1 MLKYT
6 IAIDAMGGDNAP
18 KSIID
23 GLAIS
28 SIRNPSSNYIIFGD
42 EKQIGPLIKDSKEL
56 KKVSKVIHVEDWVR
70 GDEKASKSIRRSKT
84 TSMGLSIASVAN
96 GEADAVVSSGNSGA
110 LLAMSIF
117 GLRKLPGISRPAL
130 AAVMPTI
137 SGEVIALDLGAN
149 IDCSSQNLIDFSV
162 MGIVFAQNVLG
173 RPNPRLAFLN
183 VGEEANKGNSMINEA
198 SRLME
203 NSYFS
208 RFYKGYVEGD
218 KVFSG
223 NFDVVV
229 CDGFTGNIMLKTAE
243 GTAKLCAEYLKQVF
257 SSSILGKISY
267 AIGRS
272 SFLGIRKKMDPRKHN
287 GAVLLGLN
295 GIVVKSHGGTDSIG
309 FAHAVD
315 LATEMSIGNYNELIK
330 NELNKLKS
338 VVHKK

>member
-1 MLKYT
+1 MVKYT
-6 IAIDAMGGDNAP
+6 IAIDAMGGDTAP
-18 KSIID
+18 KSVIA

-28 SIRNPSSNYIIFGD
+28 SIRNPGINYIIFGD
-42 EKQIGPLIKDSKEL
+42 EKQIAPLLENSKKL
-56 KKVSKVIHVEDWVR
+56 KEISKVVHVEDWIR
-70 GDEKASKSIRRSKT
+70 GDEKASKSLRRSKT

-96 GEADAVVSSGNSGA
+96 GDANAVVSSGNSGA

-117 GLRKLPGISRPAL
+117 GLRKLPGINRPAL

-137 SGEVIALDLGAN
+137 SGEVVALDLGAN

-183 VGEEANKGNSMINEA
+183 VGEEANKGNSIINEA
-198 SRLME
+198 SRLMK
-203 NSYFS
+203 NSHFS
-208 RFYKGYVEGD
+208 SFYKGYVEGD

-229 CDGFTGNIMLKTAE
+229 CDGFTGNVMLKTAE
-243 GTAKLCAEYLKQVF
+243 GTAKLCAQYLKQVF

-267 AIGRS
+267 AIGKS

-315 LATEMSIGNYNELIK
+315 LATEMSVGNYNELIK
-330 NELNKLKS
+330 NELDKLKS
-338 VVHKK
+338 VVDKK

>member
-1 MLKYT
+1 MVKYT
-6 IAIDAMGGDNAP
+6 IAIDAMGGDTAP
-18 KSIID
+18 KSVIA

-28 SIRNPSSNYIIFGD
+28 SIRNPGINYIIFGD
-42 EKQIGPLIKDSKEL
+42 EKQIAPLLENSKKL
-56 KKVSKVIHVEDWVR
+56 KEISKVVHVEDWIR
-70 GDEKASKSIRRSKT
+70 GDEKASKSLRRSKT

-96 GEADAVVSSGNSGA
+96 GDANAVVSSGNSGA

-117 GLRKLPGISRPAL
+117 GLRKLPGINRPAL

-137 SGEVIALDLGAN
+137 SGEVVALDLGAN

-183 VGEEANKGNSMINEA
+183 VGEEANKGNSIINEA
-198 SRLME
+198 SRLMK
-203 NSYFS
+203 NSHFS
-208 RFYKGYVEGD
+208 SFYKGYVEGD

-229 CDGFTGNIMLKTAE
+229 CDGFTGNVMLKTAE
-243 GTAKLCAEYLKQVF
+243 GTAKLCAQYLKQVF

-267 AIGRS
+267 AIGKS

-295 GIVVKSHGGTDSIG
+295 GIVVKSHGGTDAIG

-315 LATEMSIGNYNELIK
+315 LATEMSVGNYNELIK
-330 NELNKLKS
+330 NELDKLKS
-338 VVHKK
+338 VVDKK

>member
-6 IAIDAMGGDNAP
+6 IAIDAMGGDSAP
-18 KSIID
+18 ESVIA

-28 SIRNPSSNYIIFGD
+28 SIRNPGINYIIFGD
-42 EKQIGPLIKDSKEL
+42 EKQIAPLLKNSKKL
-56 KKVSKVIHVEDWVR
+56 KEISKVVHVEDWIR
-70 GDEKASKSIRRSKT
+70 GDEKASKSLRRSKT

-96 GEADAVVSSGNSGA
+96 GDADAVVSSGNSGA

-130 AAVMPTI
+130 AAVMTTI
-137 SGEVIALDLGAN
+137 SGEVVALDLGAN

-183 VGEEANKGNSMINEA
+183 VGEEANKGNSIINEA
-198 SRLME
+198 SRLMK
-203 NSYFS
+203 NSHFS
-208 RFYKGYVEGD
+208 SFYKGYVEGD

-229 CDGFTGNIMLKTAE
+229 CDGFTGNVMLKTAE
-243 GTAKLCAEYLKQVF
+243 GTAKLCAQYLKQVF

-267 AIGRS
+267 AIGKS

-295 GIVVKSHGGTDSIG
+295 GSVVKSHGGTDSIG

-315 LATEMSIGNYNELIK
+315 LATEMSVGNYNELIK
-330 NELNKLKS
+330 NELDKLKS
-338 VVHKK
+338 VVDKK

>member
-1 MLKYT
+1 MVKYT
-6 IAIDAMGGDNAP
+6 IAIDAMGGDSAP
-18 KSIID
+18 KSVIA

-28 SIRNPSSNYIIFGD
+28 CIRNPNINYIIFGD
-42 EKQIGPLIKDSKEL
+42 EKQIAPLLKNSKKL
-56 KKVSKVIHVEDWVR
+56 KEVSKVVHVEDWIR
-70 GDEKASKSIRRSKT
+70 GDEKASKSLRRSKT

-96 GEADAVVSSGNSGA
+96 GDADAVVSSGNSGA

-117 GLRKLPGISRPAL
+117 GLRTLPGINRPAL

-137 SGEVIALDLGAN
+137 SGEVVALDLGAN

-183 VGEEANKGNSMINEA
+183 VGEEDNKGNSIINEA
-198 SRLME
+198 STLMK
-203 NSYFS
+203 NSHFS
-208 RFYKGYVEGD
+208 SFYKGYVEGD

-229 CDGFTGNIMLKTAE
+229 CDGFAGNVMLKTAE
-243 GTAKLCAEYLKQVF
+243 GTANLCAQYLKQVF
-257 SSSILGKISY
+257 SSSILGKISF
-267 AIGRS
+267 AIGKS

-315 LATEMSIGNYNELIK
+315 LATEMSVGNYNELIK

-338 VVHKK
+338 AVDKK

>member
-1 MLKYT
+1 MVKYT
-6 IAIDAMGGDNAP
+6 IAIDAMGGDSAP
-18 KSIID
+18 ESVIA

-28 SIRNPSSNYIIFGD
+28 SIRNPGINYIIFGD
-42 EKQIGPLIKDSKEL
+42 EKQIAPLLKNSKKL
-56 KKVSKVIHVEDWVR
+56 KEISKVVHVEDWIR
-70 GDEKASKSIRRSKT
+70 GDEKASKSLRRSKT

-96 GEADAVVSSGNSGA
+96 GDADAVVSSGNSGA

-117 GLRKLPGISRPAL
+117 GLRKLPGINRPAL

-137 SGEVIALDLGAN
+137 SGEVVALDLGAN

-183 VGEEANKGNSMINEA
+183 VGEEANKGNSIINEA
-198 SRLME
+198 SRLMK
-203 NSYFS
+203 NSHFS
-208 RFYKGYVEGD
+208 SFYKGYVEGD

-229 CDGFTGNIMLKTAE
+229 CDGFAGNVMLKTAE
-243 GTAKLCAEYLKQVF
+243 GTANLCAQYLKQVF

-267 AIGRS
+267 AIGKS

-315 LATEMSIGNYNELIK
+315 LATEMSVGNYNELIK
-330 NELNKLKS
+330 NELDKLKS
-338 VVHKK
+338 VVDKK

>member
-1 MLKYT
+1 MVKYT

-28 SIRNPSSNYIIFGD
+28 SIRNPSSNYIVFGD
-42 EKQIGPLIKDSKEL
+42 EKQIGPLIKDNKQL
-56 KKVSKVIHVEDWVR
+56 KKVSKVVHVEDWIR

-110 LLAMSIF
+110 LLAMSIL

-203 NSYFS
+203 NSYFA

-223 NFDVVV
+223 NFDVIVKV
-229 CDGFTGNIMLKTAE
+229 
-243 GTAKLCAEYLKQVF
+243 
-257 SSSILGKISY
+257 SY

-272 SFLGIRKKMDPRKHN
+272 SFLGVRKKMDPRKHN